1 MRTIYSM
8 SLLLTGLLSVN
19 NSQAASPYAGHEKAA
34 AVCAQCHGI
43 KGPSSDAPFPSLAGW
58 DAAYLKTAL
67 KQFRDKSRTSEIMNA
82 IAGSLTED
90 DINDIVSYYSNV
102 KP

>member
-1 MRTIYSM
+1 MRAFYSI
-8 SLLLTGLLSVN
+8 SLLLTGVLSIS

-34 AVCAQCHGI
+34 AVCSQCHGI
-43 KGPSSDAPFPSLAGW
+43 KNPSADAPFPSLAGW

-82 IAGSLTED
+82 IAASLSD
-90 DINDIVSYYSNV
+90 NDIDDIVSYYSNV
-102 KP
+102 KR

>member
-1 MRTIYSM
+1 MRTIYCMSM
-8 SLLLTGLLSVN
+8 LLAGILSVN

-34 AVCAQCHGI
+34 AVCSQCHGI
-43 KGPSSDAPFPSLAGW
+43 KNPSADGPFPSLAGW
-58 DAAYLKTAL
+58 DGPYLITAL

-82 IAGSLTED
+82 IAASLSDE
-90 DINDIVSYYSNV
+90 DINDIVSYYSHV